1 LSTVK
6 SVGIRELKNRLSEY
20 VREVRGGEEILVT
33 DRGEVVAE
41 LRRPTP
47 PEARAVVHPGLA
59 ALARRGILILGTGN
73 SPDLYA
79 PLPPIMASGSA
90 AELLAEEREDRR

>member
-1 LSTVK
+1 MKT
-6 SVGIRELKNRLSEY
+6 VGIRDLKNRLSEY

-41 LRRPTP
+41 LRPPTP
-47 PEARAVVHPGLA
+47 PEARASIHPGLA
-59 ALARRGILILGTGN
+59 ALARRGILVLGKAN

-79 PLPPIMASGSA
+79 PLPPIMVTGST